1 MKIAALSHKQN
12 AGGSAL
18 LLVLMVLMILTL
30 AVVAF
35 ATLVRG
41 NLLRA
46 GDANREVE
54 AKAMAHSGLAIGLHP
69 LVSEKT
75 PLLEEELGT
84 DLGYRVRIV
93 GEGGKLNINWLL
105 TGEEPRKLD
114 ILKHWLERH
123 ELDFQERE
131 RLVDCLL
138 DWVDG
143 DNVKHLNG
151 EEDEGDYLPPNKPF
165 QTIDE
170 MEDVAGMEPLLKSPG
185 WKDELTIY
193 SQGPLDLTAADENSL
208 RLLPGMSEARI
219 TRFLQIRRGKDG
231 VDGTID
237 DYTFKSLDPEI
248 RSFLGFSAEQFKA
261 MSGLVT
267 NKDPTMRIISEGHS
281 GNSVRQVE
289 VVATKGGANPVIRFW
304 KE

>member
-1 MKIAALSHKQN
+1 MKAHAQRFALRN
-12 AGGSAL
+12 PGGSAL
-18 LLVLMVLMILTL
+18 LLVLMVLMILTV

-41 NLLRA
+41 NLERS
-46 GDANREVE
+46 GNANREVE
-54 AKAMAHSGLAIGLHP
+54 AKAMAHSGMAIALHP
-69 LVSEKT
+69 LVTEKT
-75 PLLEEELGT
+75 PLLEEQLGP
-84 DLGYRVRIV
+84 DLGFRVRIV

-105 TGEEPRKLD
+105 AGEEPKKLD
-114 ILKHWLERH
+114 ILKLWLERH
-123 ELDFQERE
+123 DLDFQERE
-131 RLVDCLL
+131 RLIDCLL

-151 EEDEGDYLPPNKPF
+151 QEDEGDYLPPNKPF
-165 QTIDE
+165 QTVDE
-170 MEDVAGMEPLLKSPG
+170 MEEVAGMEPLLRSPG

-219 TRFLQIRRGKDG
+219 ARFLQIRRGRDG
-231 VDGTID
+231 VDGTRD
-237 DYTFKSLDPEI
+237 DLEMKDFKTIKSY
-248 RSFLGFSAEQFKA
+248 LGLSAAEATALQVFT
-261 MSGLVT
+261 VV
-267 NKDPTMRIISEGHS
+267 KDPTMRIISEGKS

>member
-1 MKIAALSHKQN
+1 MTTRASLSDKRN

-75 PLLEEELGT
+75 PLLEEELGPE
-84 DLGYRVRIV
+84 LGYRVRIV

-105 TGEEPRKLD
+105 AGEEPKKLE

-123 ELDFQERE
+123 DLDFQERE

-151 EEDEGDYLPPNKPF
+151 EEDEGDYLPSNKPF

-170 MEDVAGMEPLLKSPG
+170 MEDVAGMEPLLKSSG

-193 SQGPLDLTAADENSL
+193 SQGPLDLTAANEDSL

-237 DYTFKSLDPEI
+237 DYTFKSLDEI
-248 RSFLGFSAEQFKA
+248 RNFLGFSAEQFKA

-267 NKDPTMRIISEGHS
+267 NKDQTMRIISEGKS